1 MKILNN
7 ISAVSLLI
15 LTMLTSTVVNAATL
29 IIPPE
34 LEVQAFGVVN
44 GVNAQSLKL
53 DAGKQLIEVTYRDL
67 FADNADDSGAW
78 VKSSPLYFTV
88 TLSDEDTY
96 HIELPVINS
105 KQQAESF
112 LEQPKLKLL
121 SGNGQVEEITLMS
134 HQQLMAKIWS
144 DN

>member
-1 MKILNN
+1 MKKLNKV
-7 ISAVSLLI
+7 SAVSLFILSI
-15 LTMLTSTVVNAATL
+15 LTSAVVNAATL

-34 LEVQAFGVVN
+34 LEVQASGVVN
-44 GVNAQSLKL
+44 GRHTQSLKL

-96 HIELPVINS
+96 RIELPQINS

-112 LEQPKLKLL
+112 LKQPKLKLL
-121 SGNGQVEEITLMS
+121 SDNGQVQAVMLMN
-134 HQQLMAKIWS
+134 HQQLMAKIWL

>member
-1 MKILNN
+1 MKKLNKV
-7 ISAVSLLI
+7 SAVSLFI
-15 LTMLTSTVVNAATL
+15 LSMLTSAVVNAATL

-34 LEVQAFGVVN
+34 LEVQASGVVN
-44 GVNAQSLKL
+44 GIHTQSLKL

-96 HIELPVINS
+96 RIELPQINS

-121 SGNGQVEEITLMS
+121 SDNGQVQAVMLMN
-134 HQQLMAKIWS
+134 HQQLMAKIWL